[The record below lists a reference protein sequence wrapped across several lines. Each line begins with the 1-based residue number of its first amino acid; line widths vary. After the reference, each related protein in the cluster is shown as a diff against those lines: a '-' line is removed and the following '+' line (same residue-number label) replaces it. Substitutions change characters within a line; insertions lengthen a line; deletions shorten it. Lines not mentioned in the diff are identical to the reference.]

1 MFNYFCIHDHQ
12 KYIYK
17 EYRSMLHTRDEDSN
31 SQKETTSI
39 QEAPKIET
47 PYNLDVAVT
56 DISMQYMKQG
66 KAQQS

>member
-1 MFNYFCIHDHQ
+1 
-12 KYIYK
+12 
-17 EYRSMLHTRDEDSN
+17 MLHIMDEDSN
-31 SQKETTSI
+31 LPKETTSI